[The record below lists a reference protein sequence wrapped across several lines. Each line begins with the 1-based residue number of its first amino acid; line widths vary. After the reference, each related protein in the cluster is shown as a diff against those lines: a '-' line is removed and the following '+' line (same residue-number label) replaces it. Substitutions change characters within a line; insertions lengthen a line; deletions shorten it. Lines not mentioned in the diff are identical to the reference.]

1 MCYFRFVFTIS
12 LLRPQGLQTTYTSF
26 PPVLFVSD
34 FFQTIVVV
42 SRHIHSST
50 SSIRRQACIFNTR
63 HHTFKWKTRL
73 ERDRQ
78 IVFSYILVLILT
90 GLVGADWIFL
100 LSLSILLTNFIRD
113 GCRVKLCFTLEGKR
127 FFEHCSLEVVDSE
140 ICELQGADVVS
151 SFVAKKQN
159 KQKSSYIIYIFKYII
174 NIFSN

>member
-1 MCYFRFVFTIS
+1 
-12 LLRPQGLQTTYTSF
+12 
-26 PPVLFVSD
+26 
-34 FFQTIVVV
+34 
-42 SRHIHSST
+42 
-50 SSIRRQACIFNTR
+50 
-63 HHTFKWKTRL
+63 
-73 ERDRQ
+73 
-78 IVFSYILVLILT
+78 VLILT